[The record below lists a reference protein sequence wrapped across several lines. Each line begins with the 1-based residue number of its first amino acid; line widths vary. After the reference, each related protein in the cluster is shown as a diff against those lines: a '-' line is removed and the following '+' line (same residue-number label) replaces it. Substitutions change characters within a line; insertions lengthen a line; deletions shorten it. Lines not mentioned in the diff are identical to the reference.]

1 MPHAVSPPSSVE
13 KMMTNPKAISI
24 DSTTTIDAIKA
35 IPFEDTWTTYIL
47 NASNPIYNEQEW
59 DNMSPDEK
67 LSALLSLKPNAVS
80 ITSPF
85 TQVITTADTDDNAI
99 RKIPQ
104 KDCRHLLLAYAN
116 KCGFPQYANQIES
129 MLVAPLRDELIK
141 ARDQLINSAND
152 EDNTFDDDINTDIPF
167 VITHD
172 TTDDDI
178 KNTSEEVILSELKS
192 MFEERGQIDSI
203 EWDSLT
209 VEDLRD
215 MARIERDEMVKCF
228 SANETKKEKNL
239 DDYRELISIHDDET
253 VSSDEDTEMEDVD
266 NADDHDNEE
275 NDADKFV
282 KNEIDK
288 ENQTCKTFRFNIGY
302 DTSNEEIFALTRRRA
317 IRIAVK
323 LANAI
328 DSPLSD
334 EFIQEATLEDVH
346 QYIIIERDQRLLQ
359 YEYDKFQFSNKTTDQ
374 QIMKLS
380 RMQLE
385 NFLIYAYRDSER
397 ELPETFFDNKSDM
410 ELKHHL
416 IMERD
421 LLKNSRIEEQQRQHR
436 ITQQP
441 KAPNTLPKGLRGK
454 RQNLNGW
461 NIKSAMTNVGGNL
474 HNTVFHPNQTTKSDV
489 VPPSKNYFYIRA
501 NISTVGNGTHVPTI
515 VRKFMKALRNSDP
528 TIQLQPFDQD
538 NNDQDAILDTE
549 SLLPDDPTAIL
560 TWVRGIS
567 STSRRIYFSIRVS
580 NTCLLK
586 ELRTDIFGW
595 CKTNR
600 CWIDMDYIASEKL
613 FSCGWICGLHPR
625 LYNRNELLDWKF

>member
-1 MPHAVSPPSSVE
+1 
-13 KMMTNPKAISI
+13 
-24 DSTTTIDAIKA
+24 
-35 IPFEDTWTTYIL
+35 
-47 NASNPIYNEQEW
+47 
-59 DNMSPDEK
+59 
-67 LSALLSLKPNAVS
+67 
-80 ITSPF
+80 
-85 TQVITTADTDDNAI
+85 
-99 RKIPQ
+99 
-104 KDCRHLLLAYAN
+104 
-116 KCGFPQYANQIES
+116 
-129 MLVAPLRDELIK
+129 
-141 ARDQLINSAND
+141 
-152 EDNTFDDDINTDIPF
+152 
-167 VITHD
+167 
-172 TTDDDI
+172 
-178 KNTSEEVILSELKS
+178 

-359 YEYDKFQFSNKTTDQ
+359 YEYDKFQFSDKITDQ

-397 ELPETFFDNKSDM
+397 ELPETF
-410 ELKHHL
+410 L
-416 IMERD
+416 II
-421 LLKNSRIEEQQRQHR
+421 NRI
-436 ITQQP
+436 
-441 KAPNTLPKGLRGK
+441 
-454 RQNLNGW
+454 W
-461 NIKSAMTNVGGNL
+461 N
-474 HNTVFHPNQTTKSDV
+474 
-489 VPPSKNYFYIRA
+489 
-501 NISTVGNGTHVPTI
+501 
-515 VRKFMKALRNSDP
+515 
-528 TIQLQPFDQD
+528 
-538 NNDQDAILDTE
+538 
-549 SLLPDDPTAIL
+549 
-560 TWVRGIS
+560 
-567 STSRRIYFSIRVS
+567 
-580 NTCLLK
+580 
-586 ELRTDIFGW
+586 
-595 CKTNR
+595 
-600 CWIDMDYIASEKL
+600 
-613 FSCGWICGLHPR
+613 
-625 LYNRNELLDWKF
+625 